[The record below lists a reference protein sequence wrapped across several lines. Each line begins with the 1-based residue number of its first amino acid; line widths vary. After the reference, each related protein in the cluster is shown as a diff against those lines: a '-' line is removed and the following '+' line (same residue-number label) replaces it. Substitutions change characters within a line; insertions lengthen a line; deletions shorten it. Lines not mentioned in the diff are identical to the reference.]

1 MIRDQR
7 HLLYGL
13 STDSYS
19 PRGLWLLGLLYF
31 GSLFAAVF
39 LSLAVWKIT
48 HFVDPDGSSY
58 LASKPYAAGGAYIN
72 KMSDY
77 CKSCAYKVKEKVGE
91 DACPFNYLYWD
102 FISRNR
108 EKISANQRMS
118 MIFRTYDKMT
128 DVRKAEI
135 ARDSQVFLDRMA

>member
-1 MIRDQR
+1 MLTISKD
-7 HLLYGL
+7 
-13 STDSYS
+13 
-19 PRGLWLLGLLYF
+19 LWFWVIFSFYPEFYPLMLTV
-31 GSLFAAVF
+31 GSGVYADAHEWVELPNVTGMALFA
-39 LSLAVWKIT
+39 
-48 HFVDPDGSSY
+48 DGGY

-77 CKSCAYKVKEKVGE
+77 CKSCAYNVKEKVGE

-108 EKISANQRMS
+108 EKISTNQRMS